1 MQDLSGRS
9 DQSLIKRFR
18 KTGDPDAF
26 STLVGRY
33 QEVIYQKCFGYVKDK
48 DAAEDLTQEV
58 LIKLFLKMK
67 SYQSQA
73 KFSTWLFA
81 VIHNTSV
88 DFLRKNK
95 RNVRKVL
102 IEKLLDQLADLVEDE
117 KEIPEEISVQ
127 ILDDLLEQLTPE
139 DKMLL
144 LMKYKERHPIKEI
157 QKTLGLSESAIKMRL
172 KRARERVNK
181 LHQKYLP

>member
-1 MQDLSGRS
+1 
-9 DQSLIKRFR
+9 
-18 KTGDPDAF
+18 
-26 STLVGRY
+26 
-33 QEVIYQKCFGYVKDK
+33 VKDK

-157 QKTLGLSESAIKMRL
+157 Q
-172 KRARERVNK
+172 
-181 LHQKYLP
+181 